1 MGGNCNDYKVTDLKL
16 FYFQPKQF
24 NVISVTAM
32 KICPVRPMS
41 PSIKRLMP
49 LLTVTALRPTL
60 RASFV

>member
-41 PSIKRLMP
+41 PLIKRSMP

-60 RASFV
+60 LASFV